1 MAWIL
6 LAAAGL
12 LEIGWAIGLKLS
24 DGFTRPLPTAI
35 TILSIVASLACLGI
49 AARTIPIGTAY
60 AVWAGIG
67 IVGTAIAGI
76 AFLGESAGLLRLA
89 AMALIVIG
97 VVGLKVAADVT
108 R

>member
-1 MAWIL
+1 MAWL
-6 LAAAGL
+6 VLGVAGL

-24 DGFTRPLPTAI
+24 EGFTRPLPTVV
-35 TILSIVASLACLGI
+35 TIVSMIASVACLGI

-67 IVGTAIAGI
+67 IVGTAAVGI
-76 AFLGESAGLLRLA
+76 VFLGEAADLPQIL

-97 VVGLKVAADVT
+97 VVGLKLAGDVT